1 MGRFDHAQNMMNCIG
16 VDYQPPTPAPV
27 NHHII
32 GDDDEPHSSS
42 SRSSS
47 HASSGSHAINPATAL
62 YGGQHSAHHHMQ
74 HKRPYPHPVS
84 SGSRHLPSAARSLP
98 PPSMPP
104 PSQHSRAARPTPP
117 LMGPPTMSLNP
128 VRSSESST
136 RMKEA
141 SRNLSKLN
149 LEKVNSDQDIDKIF
163 SEMIN
168 PSGAGGSAMPPPLSA
183 IITPR
188 VSKHEGNSRNAP
200 PKYFSTVSP
209 PSHKSP
215 EVRDLIIIVITY

>member
-1 MGRFDHAQNMMNCIG
+1 MMNCIG
-16 VDYQPPTPAPV
+16 VDYQPPTPAPA

-32 GDDDEPHSSS
+32 GDDDEPGHSSSS

-47 HASSGSHAINPATAL
+47 HGSHAINPATAL
-62 YGGQHSAHHHMQ
+62 YGGGAHSGHHQLQ
-74 HKRPYPHPVS
+74 HKRPYPHTV
-84 SGSRHLPSAARSLP
+84 SRHPPSSRSSLP

-104 PSQHSRAARPTPP
+104 PPSQHNRARPPPP
-117 LMGPPTMSLNP
+117 LMGPPTMSMNS
-128 VRSSESST
+128 VRSSESS
-136 RMKEA
+136 RMKDA

-168 PSGAGGSAMPPPLSA
+168 PSGAGGTAMPPPLSA

-215 EVRDLIIIVITY
+215 EVRGRNIR